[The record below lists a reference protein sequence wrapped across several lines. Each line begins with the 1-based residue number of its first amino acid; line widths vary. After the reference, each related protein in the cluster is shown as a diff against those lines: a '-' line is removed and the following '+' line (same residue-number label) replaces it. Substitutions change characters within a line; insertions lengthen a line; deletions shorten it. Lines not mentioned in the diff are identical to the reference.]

1 MKIKTK
7 FSLTFLLIALFPLV
21 ITSILSYFIAKESL
35 TRQVLNQLESVAT
48 IQKNRLESI
57 VDQNLE
63 RLILVSSRTQLRLSL
78 EKFIVEPKR
87 EYQIIMNRILRDA
100 QASIASFRDIFVLTL
115 DGTIVASTDEALIGA
130 ERSEENFFVRGQKE
144 NSAEIFFRDKNQN
157 LRAYL
162 TGPLYLKDRL
172 LGVVVIVSDVENII
186 SLVEDY
192 SGLRKTGETLLAKKD
207 ENGDALF
214 LMPLRFDQKAALN
227 RTVSKNA
234 LDDPMVQALTQKI
247 LFLTDA
253 VDYRGEPVLAV
264 TRYIGKTN
272 WGLVVKIDKAEAFA
286 PIIRLRNLL
295 LSVIF
300 LSSIAVI
307 VVSLYT
313 TRSITRPI
321 INLTNVAS
329 KISEGDLS
337 RRVEVTSEDEIGISA
352 KAFNRMA
359 ENLIEAKIGLEKKV
373 KERTAELAKSNEEL
387 LKSIDELK
395 RLQNKLIQAEKLS
408 ALGRL
413 TADVAHEIRNPLTVI
428 GGFAKRLEKGLA
440 ETTKEKDYVGV
451 IISEV
456 ARLEGLL
463 REVLSFSRQVRC
475 HLNYLNVNDI
485 VSEIY
490 SAYHDL
496 CKEHSIQLKRELA
509 THLPFIP
516 LDKDQIVQALN
527 NLISNAIDAMPE
539 GGTLTLKTRMEQ
551 LYDANFVVIDVTDTG
566 VGIPEDKLEML
577 FEPFY
582 SSRTT
587 GHGTGL
593 GLSICKK
600 IMEEHHGMIKVS
612 SIVEKGST
620 FSLHFPYQPAE
631 DAFKTQCWEYTQ
643 CGIEKA
649 EGAMERKCPA
659 YPNYGRV
666 CWAIA
671 GTFSEE
677 KTACPIA
684 VKLGDCRKCEF
695 YDRVVVKKDI

>member
-1 MKIKTK
+1 MRIKTK
-7 FSLTFLLIALFPLV
+7 LSLTFLLIALFPLV
-21 ITSILSYFIAKESL
+21 ITSILSYFLAKQSL

-78 EKFIVEPKR
+78 DKFIAEPKR
-87 EYQIIMNRILRDA
+87 EYQIIMNRILGDA
-100 QASIASFRDIFVLTL
+100 RASITSFVDIFVLTL
-115 DGTIVASTDEALIGA
+115 DGTVVASTDEALIGA

-144 NSAEIFFRDKNQN
+144 NTAEIFFRDKNQN

-162 TGPLYLKDRL
+162 TGPLYLKDKL
-172 LGVVVIVSDVENII
+172 LGIVVIVSDVEGII
-186 SLVEDY
+186 SLIEDY
-192 SGLRKTGETLLAKKD
+192 SGLGNTGETLLARKD
-207 ENGDALF
+207 EDGDALF
-214 LMPLRFDQKAALN
+214 LMPLRFDRKAALN

-234 LDDPMVQALTQKI
+234 FNDPMVQALTQKI
-247 LFLTDA
+247 HFLTDA

-264 TRYIGKTN
+264 TQYIGKTN

-286 PIIRLRNLL
+286 PTIRLRNMLL
-295 LSVIF
+295 FVIF
-300 LSSIAVI
+300 LSSIAVTA
-307 VVSLYT
+307 VSLYNA
-313 TRSITRPI
+313 RSITKPI
-321 INLTNVAS
+321 INLTHVAS

-337 RRVEVTSEDEIGISA
+337 RRVEVTSKDEIGISA

-387 LKSIDELK
+387 LKSIDELQ
-395 RLQNKLIQAEKLS
+395 RLQDKLIQAEKLS

-440 ETTKEKDYVGV
+440 ETIKEKDYVE
-451 IISEV
+451 IIVSEV

-475 HLNYLNVNDI
+475 HFNYLNINDI
-485 VSEIY
+485 VLETY
-490 SAYHDL
+490 SAYYDL
-496 CKEHSIQLKRELA
+496 CKEQSIQLKRELA
-509 THLPFIP
+509 TNLPFIP
-516 LDKDQIVQALN
+516 LDKDQIIQALN
-527 NLISNAIDAMPE
+527 NLIANAIDAMPK

-551 LYDANFVVIDVTDTG
+551 LHDVNFVVIDVIDTG

-600 IMEEHHGMIKVS
+600 IMEEHHGIIQVYS
-612 SIVEKGST
+612 TVGKGST
-620 FSLHFPYQPAE
+620 FSLYLPYQPSE
-631 DAFKTQCWEYTQ
+631 DAFKAQCWEYIQ
-643 CGIEKA
+643 CGIEKT
-649 EGAMERKCPA
+649 EGAMERRCPA

-666 CWAIA
+666 CWAVA

-677 KTACPIA
+677 RTACPIA
-684 VKLGDCRKCEF
+684 EKLRDCRKCEF
-695 YDRVVVKKDI
+695 YERVVLKKDI